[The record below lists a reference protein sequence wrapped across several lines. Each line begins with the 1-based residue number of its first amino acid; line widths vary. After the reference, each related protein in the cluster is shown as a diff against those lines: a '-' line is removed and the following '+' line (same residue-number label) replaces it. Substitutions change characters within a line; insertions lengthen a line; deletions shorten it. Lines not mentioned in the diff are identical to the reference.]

1 MAVTE
6 ASPMLALPS
15 ADRPPAR
22 NLLNM
27 GALVGGIGGL
37 MLVGGLV
44 AAWLSVGHLTKPWP
58 PKGGDLSNYDG
69 TMLALTMLMSAV
81 TVEWGIWAAR
91 RRMRSQ
97 AIAGFSIT
105 IGLGLAFLNLA
116 WFLGRRLGFGVDSS
130 AYAVLLY
137 SMLAVSGVAV
147 TAGVATMA
155 AVLARV
161 LGGQVFGTNV
171 EMARAA
177 GWFWDA
183 IVVGW
188 IVLYATVWLFT

>member
-22 NLLNM
+22 NLINI

-37 MLVGGLV
+37 MLVAGFV
-44 AAWLSVGHLTKPWP
+44 AAWLNMKHLTRPFP
-58 PKGGDLSNYDG
+58 PRGADLSNYDG

-97 AIAGFSIT
+97 AITAFSIT
-105 IGLGLAFLNLA
+105 IGLGLAWLNLA
-116 WFLGRRLGFGVDSS
+116 WFFGRRLGFGVDSS
-130 AYAVLLY
+130 PYAVLLY
-137 SMLAVSGVAV
+137 SMMAVSGVAV
-147 TAGVATMA
+147 AAGVASII

-161 LGGQVFGTNV
+161 LGGQVFGTNI

-177 GWFWDA
+177 GWFWQA

-188 IVLYATVWLFT
+188 IVIYATVWLF